1 VSGDTRE
8 PWEEVPADEAR
19 DAEPETVS
27 DPPGETDATADPGV
41 PVAPRAGGP
50 DEAGTG
56 EGGPDASPGDDSS
69 PGDETSPGDDARPGD
84 DAIPGEG
91 TEPRADPAGD
101 PADLGAGEG
110 DGDVAGEVDLLG
122 QALRERDDYLDALR
136 HLRADFENYR
146 KRVAKQQAD
155 LSAHAAESL
164 VEKLIPALDVADLA
178 VVHGASGEVEQVWK
192 ALLDALEREGLGRIE
207 PTAGQSFDPN
217 LHEAVSHEEG
227 DGGGQEV
234 VDLLRAG
241 YSWKGRVL
249 RPAMVKVRG

>member
-1 VSGDTRE
+1 MSGDTRE
-8 PWEEVPADEAR
+8 PWEEVPAEEAR
-19 DAEPETVS
+19 DGEAETGW
-27 DPPGETDATADPGV
+27 DPPGEAAAAADVGAPGGA
-41 PVAPRAGGP
+41 VAGGSDESGIGAGGP
-50 DEAGTG
+50 DATAGEVAGSSPSGAGGDEA
-56 EGGPDASPGDDSS
+56 EQRADQVADPGDVPS
-69 PGDETSPGDDARPGD
+69 
-84 DAIPGEG
+84 
-91 TEPRADPAGD
+91 
-101 PADLGAGEG
+101 GEG
-110 DGDVAGEVDLLG
+110 DADIAGEVDLLG

-136 HLRADFENYR
+136 HLQADFENYR

-207 PTAGQSFDPN
+207 PLAGQSFDPT

-227 DGGGQEV
+227 GGGAQEV